1 MSSEEYKKAISNT
14 IRETKAEIQFDF
26 IDTTAKEETV
36 PNFSTQAVFSKGNQI
51 LNDNTKKSIKIA
63 TLEKGFWKLDG
74 TFMNLGYK
82 DISNEEIGFVSDGIS
97 NDNGVFETPPI
108 IAFNFTTTHSS
119 IGLTLFF
126 DDLTNNY
133 AKKMRIKFYNN
144 TTLLSDE
151 IIQNN
156 KVRCIYANRVENYNK
171 IEIEF
176 LESSL
181 PHRRIRF
188 LDIIFGIIQIYDDE
202 QIVNCNL
209 TREFNPFSENIPSHE
224 LSFEIDNLSKEFN
237 LINPSGVYAYL
248 QKRQLVTVR
257 MGVVLENKTTEFV
270 EMGKYYLNEWETKN
284 LIVTLKAKDSLSF
297 LEEAT
302 YSNLT
307 IQSKTLKDFAIEI
320 LTSAGITE
328 YVLDDSLSNITS
340 NTSISETSIKELLKQ
355 IAVASNCVIFVDKFN
370 RINISKL
377 NNIVSNNMTLA
388 NMYDVPSIALDE
400 IINRVKVN
408 YVIDGTSMELTISSG
423 EIEGKEKDVS
433 SIFINTVEQARAV
446 GEYLLNLYQS
456 RRKYKIDWRQNLEID
471 VNEKINIE
479 DDFNE
484 NNNVI
489 ITKQEFKY
497 SGYLSGST
505 EGRVV

>member
-1 MSSEEYKKAISNT
+1 MSSEAYKKAISNT

-26 IDTTAKEETV
+26 VDTTAKEETV

-63 TLEKGFWKLDG
+63 TLEKGFWKIDG

-82 DISNEEIGFVSDGIS
+82 DISNEEIGFVSDVIS

-144 TTLLSDE
+144 STLLSDKVIE
-151 IIQNN
+151 NN
-156 KVRCIYANRVENYNK
+156 KIRCIYANRVENYNK

-188 LDIIFGIIQIYDDE
+188 LDIIFGIVQIYEDE

-237 LINPSGVYAYL
+237 LINSSGVYAYL

-257 MGVVLENKTTEFV
+257 MGVVLENKATEFV

-297 LEEAT
+297 LEEVI
-302 YSNLT
+302 YRNST
-307 IQSKTLKDFAIEI
+307 IQSKSLKEFAIEI
-320 LTSAGITE
+320 LNNANISE
-328 YVLDDSLSNITS
+328 YILDDSLSTITA
-340 NTSISETSIKELLKQ
+340 NTSISETSVKELLKQ
-355 IAVASNCVIFVDKFN
+355 IAIASNCVIFVDKSN
-370 RINISKL
+370 RINITKL
-377 NNIVSNNMTLA
+377 KNVVSNNMTLA
-388 NMYDVPSIALDE
+388 NMYDVPNIALDE
-400 IINRVKVN
+400 IVNRVKVS
-408 YVIDGTSMELTISSG
+408 YFLDGTSIDLVVASS
-423 EIEGKEKDVS
+423 ETEGKEKAVS
-433 SIFINTVEQARAV
+433 SIFINSVEQAQSV
-446 GEYLLNLYQS
+446 GEYLLNLYQN

-471 VNEKINIE
+471 INEKINIE

-484 NNNVI
+484 NNDVT

-497 SGYLSGST
+497 AGYLSGST
-505 EGRVV
+505 EGRIA

>member
-14 IRETKAEIQFDF
+14 IRETKTEIQFDF
-26 IDTTAKEETV
+26 IDTTAKGETV
-36 PNFSTQAVFSKGNQI
+36 PNFSTQAVFSKGSQI
-51 LNDNTKKSIKIA
+51 LDDNTKKSIKIA

-74 TFMNLGYK
+74 TYMNLGYK
-82 DISNEEIGFVSDGIS
+82 DISNEEIGFVSDVIS

-144 TTLLSDE
+144 NTLLSDE
-151 IIQNN
+151 IMQNN

-188 LDIIFGIIQIYDDE
+188 LDIIFGIIQVYEDE

-209 TREFNPFSENIPSHE
+209 TREFNPFNENIPSHE

-297 LEEAT
+297 LEEVI
-302 YSNLT
+302 YSNPT
-307 IQSKTLKDFAIEI
+307 TQSKTLKDFAIEI
-320 LTSAGITE
+320 LTNANINE
-328 YVLDDSLSNITS
+328 YVLDDSLSNITAK
-340 NTSISETSIKELLKQ
+340 TSILETSTKELLKQ
-355 IAVASNCVIFVDKFN
+355 IAIAGNCVIFVDKSN
-370 RINISKL
+370 RINITKL
-377 NNIVSNNMTLA
+377 NNIVSNSITLA
-388 NMYDVPSIALDE
+388 NMYDVPNIALDE
-400 IINRVKVN
+400 LINRIKVG
-408 YVIDGTSMELTISSG
+408 YFVGETSTDLIISSG
-423 EIEGKEKDVS
+423 ETEGKEKAVS
-433 SIFINTVEQARAV
+433 SIFINTVEQAQNV
-446 GEYLLNLYQS
+446 GEYLLSLYQS

-471 VNEKINIE
+471 VNKKINIE

-484 NNNVI
+484 NNDVI

-497 SGYLSGST
+497 AGYLSGST

>member
-1 MSSEEYKKAISNT
+1 MSSEAYKKAISNT
-14 IRETKAEIQFDF
+14 IRETKTEIQFDF

-36 PNFSTQAVFSKGNQI
+36 PNFSTQAVFSNGSQI

-74 TFMNLGYK
+74 TYMNLGYK
-82 DISNEEIGFVSDGIS
+82 DISNEEIGFVSDVIS
-97 NDNGVFETPPI
+97 NDAGVFENPPI
-108 IAFNFTTTHSS
+108 IVFDFTTTHSS

-126 DDLTNNY
+126 DDLTHNY

-151 IIQNN
+151 VVENN
-156 KVRCIYANRVENYNK
+156 KIRCIYANRVENYNK

-188 LDIIFGIIQIYDDE
+188 LDIIFGIIQIYEDE

-248 QKRQLVTVR
+248 QKRQLVIVR
-257 MGVVLENKTTEFV
+257 MGVVLENNTTEFV

-297 LEEAT
+297 LEEIT
-302 YSNLT
+302 YSNSKV
-307 IQSKTLKDFAIEI
+307 QSKSLKDFAIEI
-320 LTSAGITE
+320 LTNANINE
-328 YVLDDSLSNITS
+328 YMLDDSLSNITA
-340 NTSISETSIKELLKQ
+340 NTSISETSVKELLKQ
-355 IAVASNCVIFVDKFN
+355 IAIAGNCVIFVDKSN
-370 RINISKL
+370 RINITKL
-377 NNIVSNNMTLA
+377 NTTVSNNMTLA
-388 NMYDVPSIALDE
+388 NMYDVPNIILDE
-400 IINRVKVN
+400 LINRVKITYFVN
-408 YVIDGTSMELTISSG
+408 GTSMDLTISSG
-423 EIEGKEKDVS
+423 EIEGKEKTVS
-433 SIFINTVEQARAV
+433 CIFINTVEQAQSV
-446 GEYLLNLYQS
+446 GEYLLNLYQN
-456 RRKYKIDWRQNLEID
+456 RRKYKIDWRQDLEID
-471 VNEKINIE
+471 INEKINIE

-484 NNNVI
+484 NNNVT

-497 SGYLSGST
+497 AGYLSGST
-505 EGRVV
+505 EGRVI

>member
-1 MSSEEYKKAISNT
+1 MSSEAYKKAISNT

-36 PNFSTQAVFSKGNQI
+36 PNLPTQAVFSKGNQI
-51 LNDNTKKSIKIA
+51 LNDNIKKSIKIA

-74 TFMNLGYK
+74 TYMNLGYK
-82 DISNEEIGFVSDGIS
+82 DISNEEIGFVSDVIS
-97 NDNGVFETPPI
+97 NDAGVFEIPPI
-108 IAFNFTTTHSS
+108 IIFNFSTTHSS

-133 AKKMRIKFYNN
+133 AKKIKIKFYNN
-144 TTLLSDE
+144 NTLLSEE

-156 KVRCIYANRVENYNK
+156 KVRCIYSKRIENYNK

-188 LDIIFGIIQIYDDE
+188 LDIIFGIIQIYEDE

-209 TREFNPFSENIPSHE
+209 TREFNPFSDNIPSHE
-224 LSFEIDNLSKEFN
+224 LSVEIDNLSKEFN

-284 LIVTLKAKDSLSF
+284 LTVTLKAKDSLSF
-297 LEEAT
+297 LEEVI
-302 YSNLT
+302 YRNST
-307 IQSKTLKDFAIEI
+307 IQSKSLKDFAIEI
-320 LTSAGITE
+320 LTSANINE
-328 YVLDDSLSNITS
+328 YVLDNSLSNITA
-340 NTSISETSIKELLKQ
+340 NTSIAEASVKDLLKE
-355 IAVASNCVIFVDKFN
+355 IAIAGNCVIFVDKFN
-370 RINISKL
+370 RINITKL
-377 NNIVSNNMTLA
+377 KNVVSNNITLA
-388 NMYDVPSIALDE
+388 NMYNVPNIVLDE
-400 IINRVKVN
+400 LINRVKVSYFAN
-408 YVIDGTSMELTISSG
+408 GTSMNLVVSSG
-423 EIEGKEKDVS
+423 ELEGKEKTVS
-433 SIFINTVEQARAV
+433 SIFISTVEQAQNV
-446 GEYLLNLYQS
+446 GKYLLSLYQS

-484 NNNVI
+484 NNNVTI
-489 ITKQEFKY
+489 IKQDFKY
-497 SGYLSGST
+497 AGYLSGST

>member
-26 IDTTAKEETV
+26 IDTTAKEETE
-36 PNFSTQAVFSKGNQI
+36 PSFSTQSVFSKGSQI

-74 TFMNLGYK
+74 TYMNLGYK
-82 DISNEEIGFVSDGIS
+82 DISNEEIGFVSDVIS
-97 NDNGVFETPPI
+97 NDTGVFENPPI
-108 IAFNFTTTHSS
+108 IVFDFTTTHSS

-126 DDLTNNY
+126 DDLTQNY
-133 AKKMRIKFYNN
+133 AKKMRIKYYNN
-144 TTLLSDE
+144 NTLISNE
-151 IIQNN
+151 IIENN
-156 KVRCIYANRVENYNK
+156 KVRCIYANKVENYNK

-188 LDIIFGIIQIYDDE
+188 LDIIFGIIQIYEDE

-248 QKRQLVTVR
+248 QKRQLVTIR

-270 EMGKYYLNEWETKN
+270 EMGKYYLSEWETKN
-284 LIVTLKAKDSLSF
+284 LIATLKAKDSLSF
-297 LEEAT
+297 SEEKS
-302 YSNLT
+302 YSNST
-307 IQSKTLKDFAIEI
+307 SQTKTLKEFAIEI
-320 LTSAGITE
+320 LEYAGITE
-328 YVLDDSLSNITS
+328 YVLDDSLSEITV
-340 NTSISETSIKELLKQ
+340 TTTIPETIIKELLRQ
-355 IAVASNCVIFVDKFN
+355 IALAGNCVIFVDKSD
-370 RINISKL
+370 RIHIEKL
-377 NNIVSNNMTLA
+377 NSITSNSITLA
-388 NMYDVPSIALDE
+388 NMYDVPNIALDE
-400 IINRVKVN
+400 LINRIKVG
-408 YVIDGTSMELTISSG
+408 YFVDGTSTDLVVSSG
-423 EIEGKEKDVS
+423 ETEGKEKSVS
-433 SIFINTVEQARAV
+433 SIFINTAEHAQSV
-446 GEYLLNLYQS
+446 GEYLLNLYQN
-456 RRKYKIDWRQNLEID
+456 RRKYQIDWRQDFDID
-471 VNEKINIE
+471 INQKINIE

-484 NNNVI
+484 NNDVT

-497 SGYLSGST
+497 AGYLSGST